1 MNQTEFARHL
11 RRAMTPSEV
20 RLWNLLRKNRL
31 GYRFRRQEPRGP
43 YILDFVCLKK
53 RLVVELDGSQHAD
66 SEADKIRDAWLTA
79 SGYTVLRFWNQDLLY
94 NPDGVLRAIE
104 EALTSP

>member
-1 MNQTEFARHL
+1 MNKIEFARHL
-11 RRAMTPSEV
+11 RREMTPSEV
-20 RLWNLLRKNRL
+20 RLWNLLRKSSL

-53 RLVVELDGSQHAD
+53 RLVIELDGSQHAD
-66 SEADKIRDAWLTA
+66 SVKDKARDAWLA
-79 SGYTVLRFWNQDLLY
+79 DHGYTVLRFWNRDMLH

-104 EALTSP
+104 EALRHP